1 MYQFALDSYVLLF
14 LTSIARSVKADKI
27 EDRLKNLDDH
37 HTYAVYQNTCRGL
50 FERHKLL
57 FSLHMCSKILQG
69 SGNKEKFNKEEYTF
83 VLRGGQVLNK
93 ETQSPNPSDGWLT
106 ETCWDNITELDT
118 LPAFRELAASFES
131 LGDEWMAWFV
141 NAMPEQTPM
150 PGDWQSNLNEL
161 QRLCVIR
168 SIRPDRVVFASTSF
182 IINNLGSRFVEPP
195 AFDLALIY
203 AESTCS
209 IPLIFVLSPGADPVA
224 GLFQV
229 ATQLDM
235 QDKLKTL
242 ALGQGQA
249 PLANALVAA
258 GTKNGHWVFLAN
270 CHLMLSWMNALEK
283 IVEGLAERSPNKDFR
298 LWLSS
303 YPHPKFPISILQAGT
318 KMVTEPP
325 KGLRANMT
333 RLYNKLTQ
341 QQFSRC
347 AAGLKYRRLLFCLV
361 FFHAVLVERK
371 KFGTLGYNV
380 PYDFNESDFDI
391 SEDCLAY
398 YLAAYE
404 KTPWDALRYLIAEA
418 NYGGRVTD
426 EFDFRLVRCYVRNF
440 FQEDAISGER
450 FLLAPPLEYV
460 RVPDDG
466 EMKVYTNFV
475 KSLPVLD
482 DPTCFGQHSNADISA
497 QINDTNILLDV
508 LSSLQPATS
517 GAGDGDGG
525 GDNRTLKMVADMQE
539 SLPVLIDFQQVK
551 RLKRDDPSALH
562 VFLLQEIVRYNN
574 HLQRMSANL
583 KDVQKGIKGLV
594 VMSAELDE
602 IVGCVVLGKIPPSW
616 NKCFPSL
623 KPLANWLRDLMT
635 RVTSLREWGEGDYPI
650 VYWMSGFSYPTGFL
664 TAILQTT
671 ARANAVSVDMLS
683 WEFTTMPTQVK
694 DISKA
699 PKEGAYIHGMF
710 LEGAAW
716 DMENMCLEDQR
727 PMELIVS
734 MPVVHFRPVEVKKKV
749 VKGIYSCPVYMY
761 PIRTGS
767 RERPSYTISVHLK
780 TGGHDGAAILL
791 SLSS

>member
-1 MYQFALDSYVLLF
+1 VQQDS
-14 LTSIARSVKADKI
+14 SIAACSSV
-27 EDRLKNLDDH
+27 
-37 HTYAVYQNTCRGL
+37 
-50 FERHKLL
+50 
-57 FSLHMCSKILQG
+57 
-69 SGNKEKFNKEEYTF
+69 
-83 VLRGGQVLNK
+83 
-93 ETQSPNPSDGWLT
+93 
-106 ETCWDNITELDT
+106 
-118 LPAFRELAASFES
+118 
-131 LGDEWMAWFV
+131 
-141 NAMPEQTPM
+141 
-150 PGDWQSNLNEL
+150 
-161 QRLCVIR
+161 
-168 SIRPDRVVFASTSF
+168 
-182 IINNLGSRFVEPP
+182 
-195 AFDLALIY
+195 
-203 AESTCS
+203 
-209 IPLIFVLSPGADPVA
+209 
-224 GLFQV
+224 
-229 ATQLDM
+229 
-235 QDKLKTL
+235 
-242 ALGQGQA
+242 
-249 PLANALVAA
+249 
-258 GTKNGHWVFLAN
+258 
-270 CHLMLSWMNALEK
+270 
-283 IVEGLAERSPNKDFR
+283 
-298 LWLSS
+298 
-303 YPHPKFPISILQAGT
+303 
-318 KMVTEPP
+318 
-325 KGLRANMT
+325 
-333 RLYNKLTQ
+333 
-341 QQFSRC
+341 
-347 AAGLKYRRLLFCLV
+347 V
-361 FFHAVLVERK
+361 FFHAVFVGRK

-391 SEDCLAY
+391 SEGCLAY

-404 KTPWDALRYLIAEA
+404 KTQWDALRYLIAEA
-418 NYGGRVTD
+418 NYGGRETD
-426 EFDFRLVRCYVRNF
+426 EFDFSLVRCYVRNF

-450 FLLAPPLEYV
+450 FLLAPPLQYV

-475 KSLPVLD
+475 KSLPVFD

-517 GAGDGDGG
+517 GAGGGDGS

-539 SLPVLIDFQQVK
+539 SLPVLVDFQHVK

-574 HLQRMSANL
+574 HLQRMSSNL
-583 KDVQKGIKGLV
+583 KDVQKGTKGLV
-594 VMSAELDE
+594 VTSAELHE
-602 IVGCVVLGKIPPSW
+602 IVGCVVIGKIPPSC

-650 VYWMSGFSYPTGFL
+650 VIWMSGFSYPTGFL

-683 WEFTTMPTQVK
+683 WEFTTMQTQAK

-727 PMELIVS
+727 AMELIVS
-734 MPVVHFRPVEVKKKV
+734 MPVVHFHPVEVKKKV
-749 VKGIYSCPVYMY
+749 VKGINSCPVYMY